1 MSKRPPRYKARRDG
15 DFVALESGLLAA
27 SPKIGAE
34 LARIVTVEDENYI
47 AQQEQ
52 KSTDLSA

>member
-1 MSKRPPRYKARRDG
+1 MD
-15 DFVALESGLLAA
+15 DFGALESGLLAA
-27 SPKIGAE
+27 SPKIGPE
-34 LARIVTVEDENYI
+34 LARIVTVEDENCI